1 MVRMMNAS
9 VSLESMGGAD
19 LLSATRKL
27 VRKSHGVEA
36 ELLMHLGE
44 IDERKLYLA
53 CAHPS
58 MFAFCVGELGFSED
72 AAYNR
77 ITVAR
82 AGRRLPAVIEAA
94 RSGRVHLAGLRLL
107 APHLNDDNHEA
118 VLAQAA
124 GKSKREIEELVARLA
139 PLPPVPVVIR
149 KLPECPVVKWAPM
162 PARAAEAAEP
172 AAAGAPG
179 ETFAAGG
186 PGELVS
192 AGAPREQAPL
202 VDELPLGVPQPVVTN
217 YRAVVAPLSG
227 ETFKVQ
233 FTASRSLRDK
243 LRQAQDLLRHRVPD
257 GDVPTIIE
265 RALELLIE
273 EVKKE
278 RFGVG
283 RRPRPAASVAT
294 GKTEQIGDA
303 GPGTS
308 CPEPA
313 QPSASRHIPD
323 AIKRAV
329 YERDGGRCTFVD
341 ERGRRCGATE
351 ALEFDHIEGFARTRK
366 HDIDGIRLVCRAHN
380 QHLAEK
386 LYGRAFMERARGARD
401 LASTRPGTSSTR
413 DQEPVKGSGTAA
425 GSCREE
431 RVEGGSQATRAEDD
445 RGTHLAELGCALHRA
460 GEAELES
467 TPDAHSE
474 EGARIEREAARGL
487 ARVEGAVGRE
497 GEDEGVRFLVPVV
510 AGLGRGFPAQGP

>member
-1 MVRMMNAS
+1 MVPAVDDSVGDTALAASEAALDRRFTQVPFEQTCPLLQSASFLQEAARAGAFASSAAASVTAIANLQVIRPSLSGAGSRRATHRRAGAKRQIQVASASGIVHGGVAAAMSGGGATMVRMNNAS

-19 LLSATRKL
+19 LLSATRQL

-149 KLPECPVVKWAPM
+149 MLPECPVVKWAPM
-162 PARAAEAAEP
+162 PARAERPAEP
-172 AAAGAPG
+172 TAAGAPG
-179 ETFAAGG
+179 GTAAESG
-186 PGELVS
+186 PGELGP

-202 VDELPLGVPQPVVTN
+202 GDELPLGVPQPVVTN

-243 LRQAQDLLRHRVPD
+243 LRQAQDLLRHRVP
-257 GDVPTIIE
+257 V
-265 RALELLIE
+265 LE
-273 EVKKE
+273 
-278 RFGVG
+278 
-283 RRPRPAASVAT
+283 RPAALNHS
-294 GKTEQIGDA
+294 
-303 GPGTS
+303 P
-308 CPEPA
+308 C
-313 QPSASRHIPD
+313 
-323 AIKRAV
+323 
-329 YERDGGRCTFVD
+329 
-341 ERGRRCGATE
+341 
-351 ALEFDHIEGFARTRK
+351 
-366 HDIDGIRLVCRAHN
+366 
-380 QHLAEK
+380 
-386 LYGRAFMERARGARD
+386 
-401 LASTRPGTSSTR
+401 
-413 DQEPVKGSGTAA
+413 
-425 GSCREE
+425 
-431 RVEGGSQATRAEDD
+431 
-445 RGTHLAELGCALHRA
+445 
-460 GEAELES
+460 S
-467 TPDAHSE
+467 TPHAIRAPE
-474 EGARIEREAARGL
+474 FPEGSLCRSS
-487 ARVEGAVGRE
+487 
-497 GEDEGVRFLVPVV
+497 
-510 AGLGRGFPAQGP
+510 

>member
-1 MVRMMNAS
+1 M
-9 VSLESMGGAD
+9 
-19 LLSATRKL
+19 
-27 VRKSHGVEA
+27 
-36 ELLMHLGE
+36 
-44 IDERKLYLA
+44 
-53 CAHPS
+53 
-58 MFAFCVGELGFSED
+58 
-72 AAYNR
+72 
-77 ITVAR
+77 
-82 AGRRLPAVIEAA
+82 
-94 RSGRVHLAGLRLL
+94 
-107 APHLNDDNHEA
+107 
-118 VLAQAA
+118 
-124 GKSKREIEELVARLA
+124 ARLA

-149 KLPECPVVKWAPM
+149 KLPDCPVVKWAPM
-162 PARAAEAAEP
+162 PARAERPAEP
-172 AAAGAPG
+172 TAAGAPG
-179 ETFAAGG
+179 GTVAEIG
-186 PGELVS
+186 PGELVP

-294 GKTEQIGDA
+294 GQTEQIGDA

-341 ERGRRCGATE
+341 ERGRRCGTTE

-366 HDIDGIRLVCRAHN
+366 HDIDGIRLACRAHN

-401 LASTRPGTSSTR
+401 LASTRPEFNERS
-413 DQEPVKGSGTAA
+413 GSGEGI
-425 GSCREE
+425 GS
-431 RVEGGSQATRAEDD
+431 GGR
-445 RGTHLAELGCALHRA
+445 
-460 GEAELES
+460 
-467 TPDAHSE
+467 
-474 EGARIEREAARGL
+474 
-487 ARVEGAVGRE
+487 
-497 GEDEGVRFLVPVV
+497 
-510 AGLGRGFPAQGP
+510 